1 MNQRDTLLVLVGVL
15 GAAVVGLLLFVAILV
30 RQPERANVS
39 IGRQAVPTPRP
50 LPEVARRLPAE
61 LRFLVPIIPLQR
73 GLSEGGREAAGLLLV
88 LLLTGG
94 SLVLAREQVVRVHAG
109 SAGGIGDQARIFG
122 IGVGVLIML
131 ASGTLLAVALLLRT
145 LAGMPPP
152 GVLFGLQTLFAVF
165 ALIVLVVGAL
175 ALLGFAAASWRLGV
189 LLLGLPAWRR
199 FGERVPTVVATLLA
213 ATLIYFLGQ
222 VPYLG
227 PIIGGLA
234 LAYSLG
240 AFVRSRIAKTG
251 ALPPA

>member
-39 IGRQAVPTPRP
+39 IGRAAVPTARP

-61 LRFLVPIIPLQR
+61 LRFLAPILPLQR
-73 GLSEGGREAAGLLLV
+73 GLSDGGREAAGLLLV

-109 SAGGIGDQARIFG
+109 SAGDLGAQARIFG

-131 ASGTLLAVALLLRT
+131 ASGTLLAVVVLLRS
-145 LAGMPPP
+145 LVGLPPP
-152 GVLFGLQTLFAVF
+152 GLLFGLQTLFAAF
-165 ALIVLVVGAL
+165 ALIVLIVSVL
-175 ALLGFAAASWRLGV
+175 ALLGFAAASWRLGR

-213 ATLIYFLGQ
+213 ATLIYFLAQ
-222 VPYLG
+222 IPYLG
-227 PIIGGLA
+227 PIIGGSA

-240 AFVRSRIAKTG
+240 AFVRSRSVRTE
-251 ALPPA
+251 ALGSA